1 MIPNAIDLEI
11 VTPERKILSVSA
23 KEVEIPGIEGYFGV
37 LPGHAPLLTRL
48 GVGAL
53 SYVDDTGTHFLAAA
67 DGLVEVLPNRVTI
80 LALLCETAREIDV
93 ERARE
98 AKARAEAL
106 MKDVAKMSDQEMI
119 QIEASLKK
127 AITRLHVA
135 DRTRT

>member
-1 MIPNAIDLEI
+1 
-11 VTPERKILSVSA
+11 
-23 KEVEIPGIEGYFGV
+23 
-37 LPGHAPLLTRL
+37 
-48 GVGAL
+48 
-53 SYVDDTGTHFLAAA
+53 
-67 DGLVEVLPNRVTI
+67 

>member
-1 MIPNAIDLEI
+1 VIPNAIDLEI